1 MPLCKGEY
9 ALLPGSPL
17 GVSRLEFSRIA
28 GVVAGRDDLAYLKGV
43 RQLVK
48 GSAGD
53 FESGAAGRPS
63 Q

>member
-28 GVVAGRDDLAYLKGV
+28 GVVAGRDDLAYLKAL
-43 RQLVK
+43 R
-48 GSAGD
+48 AGLPNR
-53 FESGAAGRPS
+53 AASRLPKS
-63 Q
+63 TLS